1 MKTFFSFLLISS
13 SLLVMSQPKK
23 APKMAPVT
31 TTGYYVIAK
40 GDTIRGEVVTNP
52 EDVTFFYKQFT
63 FKPLS
68 GGKLVLL
75 DSKKAKAYGYDNKNF
90 VNVNYDGADMYVEVL
105 ALGRINFYE
114 YKFNGRNSEGYD
126 AIESSYFIKDN
137 MAEGKN
143 IKLKELKKIKTKFYK
158 KELEPYMK
166 DQVMI
171 WSDLDKYVFNKQLV
185 INAINEF
192 NKFYIIAKPE

>member
-114 YKFNGRNSEGYD
+114 YKFNGSIDGYD